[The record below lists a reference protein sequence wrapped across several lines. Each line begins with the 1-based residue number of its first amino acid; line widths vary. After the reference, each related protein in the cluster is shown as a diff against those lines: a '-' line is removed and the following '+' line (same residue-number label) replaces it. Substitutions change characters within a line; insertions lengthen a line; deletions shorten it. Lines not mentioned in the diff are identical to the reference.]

1 SQWKNITNTKAF
13 STSQNKKKMTVS
25 FHARSN
31 SVPSL
36 QHPQAAYVDEQL
48 TRLRSSEA
56 VSSSSSS
63 SIYQR
68 LSNLQDLYDSLEK
81 MIRLSITNQALSQDQ
96 IEKLID
102 GSLMILDLCNA
113 AKDAL
118 SQMKEGL
125 KEIQSILRRKRGDLS
140 AEVKKYLA
148 TRKSLKKSFQKVL
161 KNLKVGQNK
170 ETTGRSLVV
179 FGQTEGVTVAL
190 FESLFSFMSGSK
202 ACGKWSLVSKIMS
215 QNKATCEAE
224 ANEFTRVDYV
234 FQSEKLLKME
244 DVQMLESCI
253 QDLEDGIESL
263 SNYPSRQH
271 PQAAHIDE
279 QLTRLR
285 SSEATSSSSICQRLN
300 NLQDLHDSL
309 EKMIR
314 LCITNQALSQ
324 EQIEKL
330 LEGSLK
336 ILDLCNISKDV
347 KNLKVGQNKESQESL
362 AVFGEAEAVT
372 VALFQSLF
380 SFMSGS
386 KACAKWSMVSKL
398 MNQNKIN
405 LEANEFTL
413 VDLEFQSE
421 KSLKIEDV
429 QILES
434 CIQDLE
440 DGLESLSKSLIKY
453 RVSILNIL

>member
-1 SQWKNITNTKAF
+1 MA
-13 STSQNKKKMTVS
+13 VS
-25 FHARSN
+25 FHVRSH
-31 SVPSL
+31 S
-36 QHPQAAYVDEQL
+36 
-48 TRLRSSEA
+48 
-56 VSSSSSS
+56 
-63 SIYQR
+63 
-68 LSNLQDLYDSLEK
+68 
-81 MIRLSITNQALSQDQ
+81 
-96 IEKLID
+96 
-102 GSLMILDLCNA
+102 
-113 AKDAL
+113 
-118 SQMKEGL
+118 
-125 KEIQSILRRKRGDLS
+125 
-140 AEVKKYLA
+140 
-148 TRKSLKKSFQKVL
+148 
-161 KNLKVGQNK
+161 
-170 ETTGRSLVV
+170 
-179 FGQTEGVTVAL
+179 
-190 FESLFSFMSGSK
+190 
-202 ACGKWSLVSKIMS
+202 
-215 QNKATCEAE
+215 
-224 ANEFTRVDYV
+224 
-234 FQSEKLLKME
+234 
-244 DVQMLESCI
+244 
-253 QDLEDGIESL
+253 
-263 SNYPSRQH
+263 YPSRQH

-336 ILDLCNISKDV
+336 ILDLCNISKDVV

>member
-1 SQWKNITNTKAF
+1 MA
-13 STSQNKKKMTVS
+13 VS

-48 TRLRSSEA
+48 IRLRSSEV

-68 LSNLQDLYDSLEK
+68 LSNLQDLYDSLDK

-102 GSLMILDLCNA
+102 GSLMILDLCNV

-140 AEVKKYLA
+140 AEVRKYFA

-161 KNLKVGQNK
+161 KKLRVGQNK
-170 ETTGRSLVV
+170 ESTNKSLVV
-179 FGQTEGVTVAL
+179 FGETEGVTISL

-202 ACGKWSLVSKIMS
+202 ACGKWSLVSKLMS

-224 ANEFTRVDYV
+224 ANEFTKVDSL
-234 FQSEKLLKME
+234 FQSEKSLKME

-263 SNYPSRQH
+263 S
-271 PQAAHIDE
+271 
-279 QLTRLR
+279 
-285 SSEATSSSSICQRLN
+285 
-300 NLQDLHDSL
+300 
-309 EKMIR
+309 K
-314 LCITNQALSQ
+314 
-324 EQIEKL
+324 
-330 LEGSLK
+330 
-336 ILDLCNISKDV
+336 
-347 KNLKVGQNKESQESL
+347 
-362 AVFGEAEAVT
+362 
-372 VALFQSLF
+372 
-380 SFMSGS
+380 
-386 KACAKWSMVSKL
+386 SM
-398 MNQNKIN
+398 
-405 LEANEFTL
+405 
-413 VDLEFQSE
+413 
-421 KSLKIEDV
+421 
-429 QILES
+429 
-434 CIQDLE
+434 
-440 DGLESLSKSLIKY
+440 IKY
-453 RVSILNIL
+453 RVSLLNIF

>member
-1 SQWKNITNTKAF
+1 
-13 STSQNKKKMTVS
+13 MTVS

-263 SNYPSRQH
+263 S
-271 PQAAHIDE
+271 
-279 QLTRLR
+279 
-285 SSEATSSSSICQRLN
+285 
-300 NLQDLHDSL
+300 
-309 EKMIR
+309 K
-314 LCITNQALSQ
+314 
-324 EQIEKL
+324 
-330 LEGSLK
+330 
-336 ILDLCNISKDV
+336 
-347 KNLKVGQNKESQESL
+347 
-362 AVFGEAEAVT
+362 
-372 VALFQSLF
+372 
-380 SFMSGS
+380 
-386 KACAKWSMVSKL
+386 SM
-398 MNQNKIN
+398 
-405 LEANEFTL
+405 
-413 VDLEFQSE
+413 
-421 KSLKIEDV
+421 
-429 QILES
+429 
-434 CIQDLE
+434 
-440 DGLESLSKSLIKY
+440 IKY
-453 RVSILNIL
+453 RVSLLNIV